1 MTRVGVV
8 IPAGGSGQRMGSGQ
22 AKAFLQLSGRSI
34 LLHTLERFTDPR
46 ITAIRVAL
54 PREMLA
60 SRAFEHPDPRVRA
73 VAGGGER
80 ADSVRLGIAA
90 LPDDV
95 DVVLIHDAA
104 RPLASAA
111 LITRVIDA
119 VTPDTGAIAALPA
132 SDTIHVV
139 NRDEF
144 ITATPDRKTL
154 WYAQTPQAFPRQM
167 IAAAHAAA
175 ERENVSPT
183 DDAALVVRYGGRVRV
198 IPGETSN
205 IKITVPADLEIAA
218 ALLTRPAQ

>member
-1 MTRVGVV
+1 M
-8 IPAGGSGQRMGSGQ
+8 GGGH

-34 LLHTLERFTDPR
+34 LLHTLDRFTDPR

-54 PREMLA
+54 PKEMLA
-60 SRAFEHPDPRVRA
+60 SREFEHTDVRVRA
-73 VAGGGER
+73 ISGGKER
-80 ADSVRLGIAA
+80 SDSVRLGIAA
-90 LPDDV
+90 LPDDI

-104 RPLASAA
+104 RPLASAG

-119 VTPDTGAIAALPA
+119 VTPDAGAIAALPA
-132 SDTIHVV
+132 ADTIHVV
-139 NRDEF
+139 NSDEF
-144 ITATPDRKTL
+144 ITRTPDRKSL

-167 IAAAHAAA
+167 IVAAHAAA
-175 ERENVSPT
+175 EREKVSLT

-218 ALLTRPAQ
+218 ALLARPAQ